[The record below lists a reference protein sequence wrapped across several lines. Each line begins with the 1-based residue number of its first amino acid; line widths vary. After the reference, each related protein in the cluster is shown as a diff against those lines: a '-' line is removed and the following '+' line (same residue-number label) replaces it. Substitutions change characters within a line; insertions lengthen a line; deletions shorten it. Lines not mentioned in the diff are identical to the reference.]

1 MASKPPP
8 FGPSKLFKDD
18 HDLYPANVML
28 KAQILPIKSIKDRQ
42 SISASSDC
50 SLFQQI
56 YILSKHLSHKSFIN
70 LITIMATSICIRS

>member
-1 MASKPPP
+1 MTSKPPP
-8 FGPSKLFKDD
+8 FSPSILFKDD

-56 YILSKHLSHKSFIN
+56 NILSKHRSDNFIN
-70 LITIMATSICIRS
+70 LITTMATSICIRS